1 MIKELLD
8 KNIKEAE
15 QNFKKCYFSISMRR
29 F

>member
-1 MIKELLD
+1 MTKELLD

-15 QNFKKCYFSISMRR
+15 ENFKKYYFSVSMRR

>member
-15 QNFKKCYFSISMRR
+15 QNFKKYYFSISMKR